1 MKLLGE
7 GEGTKF
13 PLSRVL
19 RERALVLLRSWGED
33 KEIPYAALN
42 AVLEADVVHD
52 RRARQ
57 AVLAAGEILLRDDR
71 RGVENVRSIG
81 YRIYRADEHRRVAKN
96 REKNGLR
103 RFRKAAEILTA
114 TALDSL
120 SPTEVALVLTD
131 QARVAIT
138 LAVYKKLTRQRT
150 LPAQSAIDVPKG
162 STLVALF
169 TKKKVAQ

>member
-1 MKLLGE
+1 VKLLEE

-33 KEIPYAALN
+33 KEIPYAALD
-42 AVLEADVVHD
+42 AALEADVVND

-57 AVLAAGEILLRDDR
+57 AVLAAGEILLREDR
-71 RGVENVRSIG
+71 RGVENVRTVG
-81 YRIYRADEHRRVAKN
+81 YRIYRADEHRRVAKS

-120 SPTEVALVLTD
+120 SPSEVALVLTD

-138 LAVYKKLTRQRT
+138 LAVHKKLTRQRA
-150 LPAQSAIDVPKG
+150 LPPKSDIEVPKG
-162 STLVALF
+162 RALVAMF
-169 TKKKVAQ
+169 TKREAK

>member
-1 MKLLGE
+1 MKLLAD

-19 RERALVLLRSWGED
+19 RERALVLLRSWEED

-42 AVLEADVVHD
+42 AALEADVVHD

-57 AVLAAGEILLRDDR
+57 AVLTAGEILLREDR

-81 YRIYRADEHRRVAKN
+81 YRIYRADEHRRVAKT
-96 REKNGLR
+96 REQHGLR

-120 SPTEVALVLTD
+120 SPSEVALVLTD

-138 LAVYKKLTRQRT
+138 LAVHKKLTRQRT
-150 LPAQSAIDVPKG
+150 LPAKSDIEVPKG
-162 STLVALF
+162 SALVAMF
-169 TKKKVAQ
+169 TKSQAR

>member
-1 MKLLGE
+1 MKLLAD

-13 PLSRVL
+13 PLSRIL

-42 AVLEADVVHD
+42 AALGADVEHD
-52 RRARQ
+52 HRARK
-57 AVLAAGEILLRDDR
+57 AVLAAGEVLLRDDQ
-71 RGVENVRSIG
+71 RGIENVRAVG
-81 YRIYRADEHRRVAKN
+81 YRIYRADEHRRVAKG
-96 REKNGLR
+96 REKSGLR

-120 SPTEVALVLTD
+120 SPSEVALVLTD

-138 LAVYKKLTRQRT
+138 LAVHRKLNRQRT
-150 LPAQSAIDVPKG
+150 LPPKADIEVPKG
-162 STLVALF
+162 RALIAMF
-169 TKKKVAQ
+169 TKRGEG